1 MRFRNGLRLLMENFK
16 HVYNLLLS
24 KLIVSLVATA
34 ICCAFV
40 LPELLE
46 VWRSAQ
52 VQGLVENLKGSLKV
66 LLSADQKE
74 MEALK
79 ESLMGPDGSFQQ
91 VVGLLGTMRLEIVLT
106 CVGCAVVY
114 LVKRYIET
122 ICHFTTGSMLNDK
135 MATYAETP
143 YVTAFVTNIGKASV
157 YSAVYVPVVFL
168 FDVVMVALAYIF
180 LSVTPVFV
188 GLFGAMTIIVCCH
201 ALKMTFTSRWLPAMT
216 ADNKTLREAMRCA
229 DKQERQRN
237 IKAFS
242 SYLVAVYFI
251 VIVNVAAAF
260 CTFGSALI
268 ITIPA
273 SYFFLICLQY
283 VNYYTLMGKKYF
295 LTYEHI
301 ATDPTRGDSEH
312 FFDYMCEEESTE
324 AEEYK
329 QEENK

>member
-46 VWRSAQ
+46 VWSSAQ
-52 VQGLVENLKGSLKV
+52 VQGLVENLKGSLKI

-74 MEALK
+74 METLK
-79 ESLMGPDGSFQQ
+79 ESLMGPNGSFGQ
-91 VVGLLGTMRLEIVLT
+91 VVGLLGSMRWEILLT
-106 CVGCAVVY
+106 CIGCAVVY
-114 LVKRYIET
+114 LLKRFVET

-135 MATYAETP
+135 MSTYAETP
-143 YVTAFVTNIGKASV
+143 YITAFVTNIGKASA
-157 YSAVYVPVVFL
+157 YSAVYVPIVFL
-168 FDVVMVALAYIF
+168 FDVVMIALAYAF
-180 LSVTPVFV
+180 LAVTPIFV
-188 GLFGAMTIIVCCH
+188 GLFGAMTIIVCCQ
-201 ALKMTFTSRWLPAMT
+201 ALKLTFTSRWLPAMT
-216 ADNKTLREAMRCA
+216 TDNKKLREAMRCA
-229 DKQERQRN
+229 DKQERRRN

-251 VIVNVAAAF
+251 VIINVAAAF
-260 CTFGSALI
+260 FTFGSALI
-268 ITIPA
+268 LTVPA

-301 ATDPTRGDSEH
+301 ATNPNRGDSEH
-312 FFDYMCEEESTE
+312 FFDYMCDTSDSG
-324 AEEYK
+324 K
-329 QEENK
+329 EENK

>member
-24 KLIVSLVATA
+24 KLILSLVATA

-46 VWRSAQ
+46 LWRSAQ
-52 VQGLVENLKGSLKV
+52 VQGLVENLSGSLRV
-66 LLSADQKE
+66 LLSADQNE

-79 ESLMGPDGSFQQ
+79 ESLMGPDGSFEQ
-91 VVGLLGTMRLEIVLT
+91 VVGLLATMRLEIILT
-106 CVGCAVVY
+106 CLGCTVVY
-114 LVKRYIET
+114 LLKRYVET

-143 YVTAFVTNIGKASV
+143 YITAFVSNIGKASA

-168 FDVVMVALAYIF
+168 FDVVMIALAYIF
-180 LSVTPVFV
+180 LAVTPIFV

-201 ALKMTFTSRWLPAMT
+201 ALKMTITSRWLPAMT
-216 ADNKTLREAMRCA
+216 ADNKPLKEALHCA
-229 DKQERQRN
+229 DKQERRRN

-251 VIVNVAAAF
+251 VIINVAAAF

-268 ITIPA
+268 LTVPA

-283 VNYYTLMGKKYF
+283 VNYYTLTGKKYF
-295 LTYEHI
+295 LSYEYI
-301 ATDPTRGDSEH
+301 ATNPNRGDSEH
-312 FFDYMCEEESTE
+312 FFDYLCEDSSTE
-324 AEEYK
+324 AEE
-329 QEENK
+329 NK

>member
-24 KLIVSLVATA
+24 KLIVSLIATA

-46 VWRSAQ
+46 VWRSVE
-52 VQGLVENLKGSLKV
+52 VQGLVENLKGALKV
-66 LLSADQKE
+66 LLSADQQE

-79 ESLMGPDGSFQQ
+79 ETLMGPNGSFQQ
-91 VVGLLGTMRLEIVLT
+91 VLGLLGTMRLEIILT
-106 CVGCAVVY
+106 CIGCAVVY
-114 LVKRYIET
+114 LLKRYVET

-168 FDVVMVALAYIF
+168 FDVVMIALAYSF
-180 LSVTPVFV
+180 LSVTPIFV

-201 ALKMTFTSRWLPAMT
+201 ALKLTITSRWLPAMT
-216 ADNKTLREAMRCA
+216 ADNKKLREAMRCA
-229 DKQERQRN
+229 DKQERRRN

-251 VIVNVAAAF
+251 VMINVVAAF

-268 ITIPA
+268 LTIPA

-295 LTYEHI
+295 LSYEHI
-301 ATDPTRGDSEH
+301 ATNPDHGDSEH
-312 FFDYMCEEESTE
+312 FFDYICEESSVAT
-324 AEEYK
+324 
-329 QEENK
+329 EENK